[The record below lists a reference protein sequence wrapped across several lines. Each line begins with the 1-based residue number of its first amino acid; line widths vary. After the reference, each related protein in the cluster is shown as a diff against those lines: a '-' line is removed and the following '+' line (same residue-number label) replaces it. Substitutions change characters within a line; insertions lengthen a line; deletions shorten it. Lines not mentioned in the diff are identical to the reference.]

1 MSKLHIP
8 AAKMVPAIAPGAID
22 KAAKEAGAT
31 TAKLYLVPL
40 GKIELIPDFNVR
52 VDSEDYLAHRDML
65 VESIRAN
72 GYDET
77 KPLAGYVGKKDD
89 KDVIF
94 VTDGHTRLDAVKTF
108 NSDPDLS
115 TEDEITMLP
124 VLVRRDKPSM
134 ADLTVSLHTSNS
146 GRPLT
151 PYELGI
157 VVKRLLTEEGAD
169 KDDIARRLAVTP
181 RYIDDVILLAEAPAK
196 VRNHVL
202 AGEVSSTMAIQE
214 LRRDPKAAAE
224 RIGAAVA
231 KAQDKG
237 KKRATAKDV
246 GPRLKRQTQIVEVP
260 AGMNMKELV
269 KSIAKMVR
277 DSIPAE
283 GEGDEQTA
291 ARVGE
296 IKLVIGVEA
305 PAAEPKPAKAP
316 KKAKPAAKKA
326 PAKAKPAAAPEPAP
340 AEEAPA
346 KTKPKRRKTAATP
359 VETPPEAEADD
370 LPIEGALPL
379 VDEDLDLPPAPATG
393 GVEADEVDI

>member
-8 AAKMVPAIAPGAID
+8 AAKMVPAIESGAID

-31 TAKLYLVPL
+31 TTKMYRVPID
-40 GKIELIPDFNVR
+40 KIRLIPGFNVR

-65 VESIRAN
+65 VDSIRAN

-77 KPLAGYVGKKDD
+77 KPIAGYVGKEDG

-108 NSDPDLS
+108 NSDPDLK

-124 VLVRRDKPSM
+124 VLVRRDQPSM

-157 VVKRLLTEEGAD
+157 VVKRLLTEENAD
-169 KDDIARRLAVTP
+169 KEDIARRLAVTP
-181 RYIDDVILLAEAPAK
+181 RYIDDVILLAEAPVK

-224 RIGAAVA
+224 RISTAVS
-231 KAQDKG
+231 KAQGKG

-246 GPRLKRQTQIVEVP
+246 GPPLKRSTQLVDVP
-260 AGMNMKELV
+260 AGLNMKELV
-269 KSIAKMVR
+269 KGIAKMIR
-277 DSIPAE
+277 DSIPTE
-283 GEGDEQTA
+283 GEGDEQTV

-305 PAAEPKPAKAP
+305 EPKPAAPAKA
-316 KKAKPAAKKA
+316 KKPAAKKKT
-326 PAKAKPAAAPEPAP
+326 PAKAKPAAEEAPEPA
-340 AEEAPA
+340 AEAPA
-346 KTKPKRRKTAATP
+346 KPKRRKAAAKT
-359 VETPPEAEADD
+359 ETPPAEEADA
-370 LPIEGALPL
+370 LPVEGALP
-379 VDEDLDLPPAPATG
+379 VEDEDLDLPPAPATG